1 MSLRS
6 QSSFKT
12 MLCLEYPNN
21 RVLTFEAEFTED
33 ATWEVPLKSFLDF
46 LSAWYGYDISD
57 SIHLESILNN
67 NIFKHIP
74 KNDEFSKRVR
84 EAMEDLGMTTG
95 NETPNYSRLS
105 S

>member
-1 MSLRS
+1 VNKYEFKITEQFQDDVMSG
-6 QSSFKT
+6 
-12 MLCLEYPNN
+12 YPNN
-21 RVLTFEAEFTED
+21 RVLTFEGEFTED
-33 ATWEVPLKSFLDF
+33 ATWEVPLKSFVDF

-84 EAMEDLGMTTG
+84 EAMEDLGDDDWK
-95 NETPNYSRLS
+95 
-105 S
+105 